1 MLLRLLGAAVLSCL
15 FVTAGVVAQ
24 EAPVSGTALVTRV
37 FKVPL
42 EIFTQPGS
50 GTVGGERKTGQGVR
64 LLPALSGEL
73 PGQRRFDVRDFLKL
87 QGVEVSA
94 EGEATFFEEASAL
107 VIRASEEQIQ
117 LVEALFVSPCDGP
130 IPFVQVTFSLVR
142 FTLKEPL
149 KDSVGLSY
157 ATLRR
162 EAGDSWHVIDQ
173 QLLTTR
179 SGTAARYAT
188 GNGSGRAAFVGVSVD
203 GKADRLAGQF
213 QLRDFAENE
222 AGTRLEVEPVI
233 GPDALTV
240 DVNLTYRHRSKAN
253 GREAAYEHELT
264 TSVPVWSGY
273 PEVLQ
278 LVTVEQAEPFG
289 EPQKY
294 RALILKTQIVYP
306 SRWRQ
311 GHPMAQPSDLQPR

>member
-1 MLLRLLGAAVLSCL
+1 MLLRILGAAVLSCL
-15 FVTAGVVAQ
+15 FVTAGVIAQ
-24 EAPVSGTALVTRV
+24 EAPVAGAALVTRV
-37 FKVPL
+37 FKVPV
-42 EIFTQPGS
+42 EIFTQPDS
-50 GTVGGERKTGQGVR
+50 GNVVGERKTGKGVK
-64 LLPALSGEL
+64 LLPPLPGEL

-87 QGVEVSA
+87 QGVEVPA
-94 EGEATFFEEASAL
+94 EGEATFSEEASAL

-117 LVEALFVSPCDGP
+117 LVEALIAFPCDGP

-149 KDSVGLSY
+149 KDSLSLSY

-162 EAGDSWHVIDQ
+162 DVGDSWQVIDQ

-179 SGTAARYAT
+179 SGTAARHAT
-188 GNGSGRAAFVGVSVD
+188 GNGSGQAAFVGVSVD

-222 AGTRLEVEPVI
+222 VGTRLEVEPVI

-253 GREAAYEHELT
+253 GHEAAYEHELT
-264 TSVPVWSGY
+264 TSIPMWSGY

-278 LVTVEQAEPFG
+278 LVAVDQAEPFG

-306 SRWRQ
+306 SRKHQ
-311 GHPMAQPSDLQPR
+311 GHQMAQPSDLQPR